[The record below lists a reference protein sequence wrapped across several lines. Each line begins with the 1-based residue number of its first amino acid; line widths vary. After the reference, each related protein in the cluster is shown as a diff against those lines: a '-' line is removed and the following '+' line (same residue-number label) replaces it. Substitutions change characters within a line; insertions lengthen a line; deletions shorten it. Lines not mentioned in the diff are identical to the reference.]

1 VSADTFIL
9 DGRAYSWRKLCQL
22 RREQLEAIRQA
33 RGRQDALFDLKD
45 DCRPA
50 SQRTAAGRYSE
61 PTLLE
66 FLQDR

>member
-1 VSADTFIL
+1 MSADTFIL

-22 RREQLEAIRQA
+22 RREQLEAIRKA
-33 RGRQDALFDLKD
+33 RGKQDALFELKD
-45 DCRPA
+45 DYRLT

-66 FLQDR
+66 LLQDG